1 MVTKDDEN
9 KKDDGNKK
17 EPKDYYPGARY
28 CSETAATE
36 LFFTSF
42 LHGMGA
48 LTGCGHL
55 IDTKV
60 TTDHYRALDRKKSEM
75 KKRIQAARWYTIKN
89 IMALQTSQKAQ
100 GGIHPETI
108 SGVDE
113 TSVGILKDMLYELEK
128 QDKLNSKSI
137 QDKLD
142 LFNFSAITSCI
153 FLYII
158 SFVLIVFVK
167 WN

>member
-1 MVTKDDEN
+1 MATKDD
-9 KKDDGNKK
+9 KNKK

-100 GGIHPETI
+100 VKIQENSEKKTETI